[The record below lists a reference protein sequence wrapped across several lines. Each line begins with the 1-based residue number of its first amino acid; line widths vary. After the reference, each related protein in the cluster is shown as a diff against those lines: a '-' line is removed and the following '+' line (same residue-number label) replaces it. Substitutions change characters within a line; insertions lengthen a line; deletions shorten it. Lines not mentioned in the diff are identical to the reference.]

1 MKAPKFKDF
10 ITEAKNEKYRLLIV
24 TDEPEKAKTFHT
36 ANRLQEEAEKL
47 GWKHYLYRL
56 TGGYTSYEDGI
67 YQQIVESSIKSE
79 DSDETKALKLLEV
92 THKFLKPRLELFDG
106 KKRINLRDTIFRS
119 SDIELIDAR
128 GACGSYAHV
137 LARLLQMANIEAR
150 IGQMKCSENWGC
162 HIVVEAKIDDRF
174 VALDATHNLAF
185 RKDNGS
191 LANFE
196 EIGQNWDY
204 FKMQTPDDY
213 YSEYDY
219 EDFRYTNWQ
228 KIPVIMPILKS
239 VIKLVIGERVETLS
253 IRSWVLNTYKAY
265 MLSLTGLY
273 ALLLVF
279 SIFMIKRKVFKVKKI

>member
-1 MKAPKFKDF
+1 MNKYIILILPF
-10 ITEAKNEKYRLLIV
+10 IHGAVLMLII
-24 TDEPEKAKTFHT
+24 T
-36 ANRLQEEAEKL
+36 LSIMS
-47 GWKHYLYRL
+47 
-56 TGGYTSYEDGI
+56 SYEDGI

-137 LARLLQMANIEAR
+137 LARLLQMADIEVR
-150 IGQMKCSENWGC
+150 IGQMKCGDIWGC
-162 HIVVEAKIDDRF
+162 HIVVEAKIDNRF

-185 RKDNGS
+185 RKENGS
-191 LANFE
+191 LASFE

-228 KIPVIMPILKS
+228 KIPVIMPILRS
-239 VIKLVIGERVETLS
+239 VIKLVIGERIETLS

-265 MLSLTGLY
+265 MIALTGLY
-273 ALLLVF
+273 VVLLVF
-279 SIFMIKRKVFKVKKI
+279 SICVIRRKVWKGINI